1 MAENEGSD
9 EASES
14 ELLDKSLSVWK
25 GKSGVGKEKFEPI
38 PLDLHTGS
46 SLGQYECVKN
56 LITRYVQHGQK
67 ILSFLKSAISCSTV
81 CSESDASHLYTL
93 LPHLQG

>member
-25 GKSGVGKEKFEPI
+25 GKSVVGKEKFEPI
-38 PLDLHTGS
+38 PLDLHTAS

-56 LITRYVQHGQK
+56 LITRFVH
-67 ILSFLKSAISCSTV
+67 V
-81 CSESDASHLYTL
+81 L
-93 LPHLQG
+93 LGLP

>member
-56 LITRYVQHGQK
+56 LITRLVQHGQN
-67 ILSFLKSAISCSTV
+67 
-81 CSESDASHLYTL
+81 
-93 LPHLQG
+93 